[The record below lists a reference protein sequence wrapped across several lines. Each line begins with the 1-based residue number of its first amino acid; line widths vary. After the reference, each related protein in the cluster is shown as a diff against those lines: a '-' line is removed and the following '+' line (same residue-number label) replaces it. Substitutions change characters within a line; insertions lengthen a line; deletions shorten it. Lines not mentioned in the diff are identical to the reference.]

1 MSAATALDAAAPRRL
16 PPGAAPTYDRRAL
29 TPGVLH
35 VGLGAFGRAHVAHY
49 CEDLLATGDTDAVVG
64 ASLRTGAVTAA
75 LRTSD
80 GLHR

>member
-1 MSAATALDAAAPRRL
+1 MSAAIPLDTDALAGL
-16 PPGAAPTYDRRAL
+16 PSGAAPTYDRRGL

-49 CEDLLATGDTDAVVG
+49 CEDLLATGDADAAVVG

-75 LRTSD
+75 LGPQD
-80 GLHR
+80 GLY